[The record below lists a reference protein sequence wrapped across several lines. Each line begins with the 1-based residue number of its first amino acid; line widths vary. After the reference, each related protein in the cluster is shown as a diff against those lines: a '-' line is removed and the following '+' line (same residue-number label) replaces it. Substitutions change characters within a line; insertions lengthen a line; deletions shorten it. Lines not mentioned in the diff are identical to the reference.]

1 MSDRQHI
8 TPHSSDDERSNP
20 APVAIDSRVGTEDN
34 ERAWI
39 EGWLSAPRFAPY
51 LSACAGKV
59 SAALD
64 LYLWNVGLCQV
75 LMADISHFEVA
86 LRNAYDRTLRKSWG
100 GERHWLL
107 DDSSPV
113 RAPILRT
120 SRSKRILD
128 VNVANRK
135 AISQARGRAHDS
147 NDPDQIISNLM
158 LGFWAHLTDRS
169 RERDLWIP
177 HLHGAWP
184 AGTDRAGLHRQIY
197 AINKVRNRV
206 AHNERLFD
214 PVRDEFLP
222 TAVDAGILRLLNELS
237 PQAADA
243 LYEDSHV
250 SPVELYVRCHPVP
263 ADVRI

>member
-20 APVAIDSRVGTEDN
+20 APVAIDSRVGTEDS

-75 LMADISHFEVA
+75 LMADISHLEVA

-107 DDSSPV
+107 DDGSPV

-120 SRSKRILD
+120 SRSKRFLD
-128 VNVANRK
+128 VNVA
-135 AISQARGRAHDS
+135 AARLYRRPRGAPATRTT
-147 NDPDQIISNLM
+147 P
-158 LGFWAHLTDRS
+158 TRS
-169 RERDLWIP
+169 S
-177 HLHGAWP
+177 
-184 AGTDRAGLHRQIY
+184 
-197 AINKVRNRV
+197 
-206 AHNERLFD
+206 
-214 PVRDEFLP
+214 P
-222 TAVDAGILRLLNELS
+222 TSCWGS
-237 PQAADA
+237 GPT
-243 LYEDSHV
+243 
-250 SPVELYVRCHPVP
+250 
-263 ADVRI
+263 